1 MLDKDVLHKIR
12 KKGVY
17 EPQNETFLVWETVRG
32 SMRNFLGL
40 VKTFFVSEF
49 DESKILFETNRGRT
63 IYLSSP
69 NIVIIRVKN
78 PVRSDWVGEED
89 KSAGLLEALFS
100 GIDPPDPLGPTN
112 KKDYWDNVFDGTFI
126 FPECRQKI
134 YVTPDKTYVIYRIPK
149 YMGEGPPQKGCVD
162 GIMYAE
168 LPEQDYDIFVDLMRG

>member
-12 KKGVY
+12 EKGVY
-17 EPQNETFLVWETVRG
+17 EPKSETFLVWETVGG

-49 DESKILFETNRGRT
+49 DESQILFETNRGRT
-63 IYLSSP
+63 IYLSFP
-69 NIVIIRVKN
+69 NIVIIRVKD

-112 KKDYWDNVFDGTFI
+112 KKAYWDNVFDGTSI
-126 FPECRQKI
+126 FSECRQKI
-134 YVTPDKTYVIYRIPK
+134 YVTPDKTYVIYRIPA
-149 YMGEGPPQKGCVD
+149 YMGEGKPQKGCVD

-168 LPEQDYDIFVDLMRG
+168 LPARDYDIFVDLMRE